1 MAGFLPTT
9 SLAEASSELD
19 TERNCLGAGT
29 GFVIRISWAIELG
42 RNGWGETNV
51 RFWIPLKLLARSFTL
66 MSTSLAGSF
75 SFSHSES
82 FSLSIGAGGG
92 VMGGGTAEVLL
103 LRRAHKLLSSLS
115 SSADSIPLLATLLVG
130 LRKKCLGAGTGFGE
144 MPDLSDLLNSTT
156 SSFSST
162 ESAFCRV
169 TCCSFSLE
177 RSFSGF
183 FESSDLEGFLFANK
197 SSYSGLITSSLGS
210 SLFPFPSRKAL
221 LVRPLWLTLAASSSS
236 LKSS

>member
-1 MAGFLPTT
+1 MLGTLIEEADKVMTGFLPTT
-9 SLAEASSELD
+9 SMAEASSELD
-19 TERNCLGAGT
+19 TERNCLGAGTGLAASFGFGGMFT

-42 RNGWGETNV
+42 RNGWGETKV

-115 SSADSIPLLATLLVG
+115 SSADSIPVK
-130 LRKKCLGAGTGFGE
+130 R
-144 MPDLSDLLNSTT
+144 
-156 SSFSST
+156 
-162 ESAFCRV
+162 CR
-169 TCCSFSLE
+169 
-177 RSFSGF
+177 
-183 FESSDLEGFLFANK
+183 
-197 SSYSGLITSSLGS
+197 Y
-210 SLFPFPSRKAL
+210 
-221 LVRPLWLTLAASSSS
+221 
-236 LKSS
+236 

>member
-1 MAGFLPTT
+1 MLRTLIEEADKVMAGFLPTT

-19 TERNCLGAGT
+19 TERNCLGAGTGLAASFGFGGMFT

-51 RFWIPLKLLARSFTL
+51 RFWIPLKLFARSFTL

-82 FSLSIGAGGG
+82 FSLSIGAGRG

-115 SSADSIPLLATLLVG
+115 SSAGSIPVT
-130 LRKKCLGAGTGFGE
+130 R
-144 MPDLSDLLNSTT
+144 
-156 SSFSST
+156 
-162 ESAFCRV
+162 CR
-169 TCCSFSLE
+169 
-177 RSFSGF
+177 
-183 FESSDLEGFLFANK
+183 
-197 SSYSGLITSSLGS
+197 Y
-210 SLFPFPSRKAL
+210 
-221 LVRPLWLTLAASSSS
+221 
-236 LKSS
+236 